1 MMEYTAWSLAAL
13 GGVVLLD
20 FLARTHLI
28 RPTPP
33 FLFTTLAF
41 LAFQLVFDNL
51 FTWHGIWV
59 FNPEEVI
66 GIYLPFIPLENLFFG
81 LALLWGT
88 LILYT
93 KILSIQHAPHPT
105 KT

>member
-1 MMEYTAWSLAAL
+1 MMEYTAWSVLAL
-13 GGVVLLD
+13 FGVWLLD
-20 FLARTHLI
+20 LVLNTRLI
-28 RPTPP
+28 HPTPR
-33 FLFTTLAF
+33 FLKTSIVF

-51 FTWHGIWV
+51 FTWQGIWV
-59 FNPEEVI
+59 FNPTEVI

-93 KILSIQHAPHPT
+93 KLLSLNHATH
-105 KT
+105 